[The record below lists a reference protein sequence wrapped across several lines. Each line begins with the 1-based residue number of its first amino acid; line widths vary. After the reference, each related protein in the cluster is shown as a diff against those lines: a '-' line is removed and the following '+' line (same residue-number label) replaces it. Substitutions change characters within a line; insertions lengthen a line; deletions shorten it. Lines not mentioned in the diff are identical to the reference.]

1 MLLCCCL
8 IAAAHLTLLPP
19 VQDDINSST
28 ELPVMPQPTEAS
40 TKDAKL
46 QKALSLSK
54 ATNSAAPSPVV
65 RQTVHELKSP
75 KGAVEDG
82 GKREQLL
89 LWRELLPVT
98 EPGVAEQGAAGEGVK
113 QRARSYS
120 STEASPASPKTK
132 DDLPPYG
139 VAAYM
144 SLNGESCRA
153 KSRADLDFEVAAIIG
168 DESSS
173 IERLSPASRPLL
185 KPGKQPSKSSSGSR
199 KGLRAPKPG
208 SADGKGPHSQRN
220 QISMFPESELK
231 AVATVSMSWQPE
243 VSKADRKVKGRTI
256 AMGLVPDSKKLGR
269 KDVRSSSSQDHNM
282 RGSKSDADG
291 RAASQA
297 ASSGKHRLQQQFHL
311 DRSDI
316 YGDLKTSANRTDGG
330 EGTGDV
336 VPWLSPKLFQ
346 TPAEAGASQQPL
358 ASQFKGCGGV
368 ETVVAPLPAGS
379 AREDATT
386 PKSSKV
392 DDLRNYYALSVCLF
406 VL

>member
-1 MLLCCCL
+1 
-8 IAAAHLTLLPP
+8 
-19 VQDDINSST
+19 
-28 ELPVMPQPTEAS
+28 
-40 TKDAKL
+40 
-46 QKALSLSK
+46 
-54 ATNSAAPSPVV
+54 
-65 RQTVHELKSP
+65 
-75 KGAVEDG
+75 
-82 GKREQLL
+82 
-89 LWRELLPVT
+89 LPVT

-243 VSKADRKVKGRTI
+243 VSKADRQVKGRTI

-346 TPAEAGASQQPL
+346 TQAEAGAPQQAL

-386 PKSSKV
+386 PKSSKGERTSMSV
-392 DDLRNYYALSVCLF
+392 ATATAHFASTNGTASGIARGGKAFRSGGTKNAVNSSAAWATLPDRQVLPPAGVRQRPTGHILHQPGGERDRQSSGAQSAQGMNASDRNRRTSHNTSQAFC
-406 VL
+406 